1 MVFLLWL
8 PHLGKRF
15 PSVIARIDHC
25 DEFLMN
31 RVAFRA
37 FCRRN
42 VRELPQ
48 IINYMPRI
56 REYVER
62 DEYKTQHRPGH
73 LSPCPVV
80 PVSAGPLQYP
90 HGDQRSGASFLF
102 LGIYYHETHKTS
114 AKTARNIRATPPRKT
129 PKTTA
134 SSLRFGLNVE
144 PKESFASSG
153 RSGS

>member
-15 PSVIARIDHC
+15 PSVIARIDRC

-80 PVSAGPLQYP
+80 PGMHRERMPEDVEELRQEAERERAERYRELCERLGLKVVAFKEKTLEVTGQSGIGKITLGPDEP
-90 HGDQRSGASFLF
+90 
-102 LGIYYHETHKTS
+102 
-114 AKTARNIRATPPRKT
+114 PPRVQ
-129 PKTTA
+129 
-134 SSLRFGLNVE
+134 G
-144 PKESFASSG
+144 
-153 RSGS
+153 

>member
-1 MVFLLWL
+1 MLKVPLLSYLLLVVAGTLREANTGSPIRQTDPRGARSLGL
-8 PHLGKRF
+8 PGRPRKSSIWR
-15 PSVIARIDHC
+15 PC
-25 DEFLMN
+25 D
-31 RVAFRA
+31 
-37 FCRRN
+37 C
-42 VRELPQ
+42 
-48 IINYMPRI
+48 
-56 REYVER
+56 
-62 DEYKTQHRPGH
+62 G
-73 LSPCPVV
+73 
-80 PVSAGPLQYP
+80 AGPLQYP

-114 AKTARNIRATPPRKT
+114 AKTARNIRATNPRKT